1 MTTIWGRTQH
11 QKKLTDGVYIV
22 DTASHG
28 GIIVKHDVA
37 DKYISEKVKNV
48 VKPTL
53 AYGYYHFEEDCDW
66 AAFAYE
72 NQAIMPK
79 RMIEF
84 IRPSLER
91 WYPELLQQ
99 PS

>member
-11 QKKLTDGVYIV
+11 QQKLADGVYIV

-28 GIIVKHDVA
+28 GIIVRQDVA
-37 DKYISEKVKNV
+37 DKYISENVKNV
-48 VKPTL
+48 VKPDL
-53 AYGYYHFEEDCDW
+53 SYGYYHFEEDCDW

-79 RMIEF
+79 RMIAF